1 MRKTSGAWDSELGVC
16 DRGSR
21 GAKLLSNSAAC
32 RWKRSS
38 ARDPRE
44 TFTLL
49 LLPFDLSAASREK
62 LHTWI
67 HLAQVSFK
75 AQGQL
80 AIAFKECLVRRALP
94 IRLMK
99 AVSLSLDWNWSCRF
113 PS

>member
-1 MRKTSGAWDSELGVC
+1 MEKIQRTRPEGNVHVA
-16 DRGSR
+16 
-21 GAKLLSNSAAC
+21 
-32 RWKRSS
+32 SS
-38 ARDPRE
+38 ALR
-44 TFTLL
+44 LL
-49 LLPFDLSAASREK
+49 RCIVCIAQGQNGFVASKQQVVSAASREK